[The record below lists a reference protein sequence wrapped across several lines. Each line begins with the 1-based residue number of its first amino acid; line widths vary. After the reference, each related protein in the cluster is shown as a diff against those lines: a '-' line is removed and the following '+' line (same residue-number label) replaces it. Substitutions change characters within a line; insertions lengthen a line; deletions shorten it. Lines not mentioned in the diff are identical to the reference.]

1 MSLQELIKEI
11 EKLPDDKRKQVEE
24 YVQNINAWG
33 YDSKSAWEFKWE
45 GALSDLKDKY
55 TSVQLQKLAWGDKLK
70 EI

>member
-33 YDSKSAWEFKWE
+33 YVSKSAWEFKWE